1 VRFQWLQG
9 VLDQS
14 LNAALF
20 ALLMMSYVTP
30 PVLIAILVWKRR
42 VWRPNVAAWRWSVW
56 HVGLVLGAVSAAV
69 VPIFLLGIQFLSAT
83 AKQRWFIDAGMKGML
98 YALAISPVAVI
109 LFGFGG
115 GRQRWV
121 GMVSASISFVALFLS
136 LLAAST

>member
-1 VRFQWLQG
+1 MRFQWLQG

-30 PVLIAILVWKRR
+30 PVLIAILLWKRR
-42 VWRPNVAAWRWSVW
+42 VWRPDVAAWRWWVW
-56 HVGLVLGAVSAAV
+56 HVGLALGAVSAVA
-69 VPIFLLGIQFLSAT
+69 VPIFLLGIQFLSSA
-83 AKQRWFIDAGMKGML
+83 AKQRWFIDAGMKGMFC
-98 YALAISPVAVI
+98 ALVLSPVAVL

-121 GMVSASISFVALFLS
+121 GMVSASISFVALFVS
-136 LLAAST
+136 LLAMST

>member
-20 ALLMMSYVTP
+20 ALLTMSYVTP
-30 PVLIAILVWKRR
+30 PVLTAILLWKRR
-42 VWRPNVAAWRWSVW
+42 SWRPDVAAWRWRVW
-56 HVGLVLGAVSAAV
+56 HVGLALDAVAAV
-69 VPIFLLGIQFLSAT
+69 AVPIFLLGIQFLPAA
-83 AKQRWFIDAGMKGML
+83 AKQRWFIDAGMKGMF
-98 YALAISPVAVI
+98 YAFVISPVAVV

-121 GMVSASISFVALFLS
+121 GMVSATISFVALFIS

>member
-20 ALLMMSYVTP
+20 ALLTMSYVTP
-30 PVLIAILVWKRR
+30 PVLTAILLWKRR
-42 VWRPNVAAWRWSVW
+42 IWRPNVAAWRWWVW
-56 HVGLVLGAVSAAV
+56 HVGLALGAVSAMA
-69 VPIFLLGIQFLSAT
+69 VPIFLLGIQFLSSA
-83 AKQRWFIDAGMKGML
+83 AKQRWFIDAGMKGMF
-98 YALAISPVAVI
+98 YAFVISPVAVL

-121 GMVSASISFVALFLS
+121 GMVSATISFAALFIS
-136 LLAAST
+136 LYAMST

>member
-20 ALLMMSYVTP
+20 ALLTMSYVTP
-30 PVLIAILVWKRR
+30 PVLTAILLWKRR
-42 VWRPNVAAWRWSVW
+42 IWRPDVAAWRWWVW
-56 HVGLVLGAVSAAV
+56 DAGLALGAVSAVA
-69 VPIFLLGIQFLSAT
+69 VPIFLLGIQFLSSST
-83 AKQRWFIDAGMKGML
+83 KQGWFIDAGMKGML
-98 YALAISPVAVI
+98 CALVISPVAVI
-109 LFGFGG
+109 LFGFGA

-121 GMVSASISFVALFLS
+121 GMVSATISFAALFIS

>member
-1 VRFQWLQG
+1 MRFQWLQG

-20 ALLMMSYVTP
+20 GLLMMSYVTP
-30 PVLIAILVWKRR
+30 PVLTVILLWKRR
-42 VWRPNVAAWRWSVW
+42 IWRPDVAAWRWWVW
-56 HVGLVLGAVSAAV
+56 HVGLALGAVSAVAV
-69 VPIFLLGIQFLSAT
+69 PVFV
-83 AKQRWFIDAGMKGML
+83 
-98 YALAISPVAVI
+98 ISPIAVL